1 MNIARKTRLKGH
13 WAKVPCLALHM
24 MTGLP
29 PAAAKMLVR
38 SRFTVLFYSALWEP
52 NATNL
57 TFIYIDIFFFNLT
70 ICHLCFTLIEMSHCC
85 SSPLHSVYLAI
96 LLAIAWGKKSV
107 CVCVKDNS
115 ILPACVSS
123 RDGDEWRGAKRQC
136 CGSWRYCD
144 RVWLGL
150 AFAVVLFRLSEGQ
163 RRQLDR
169 PTRHPPNQEGLH
181 AGDWLRGVRGVV
193 GYLGRSQ
200 EKLWISCGWKK
211 SVKNMFTGCKV
222 ILY

>member
-1 MNIARKTRLKGH
+1 
-13 WAKVPCLALHM
+13 

-29 PAAAKMLVR
+29 PAAVKMRVR
-38 SRFTVLFYSALWEP
+38 SRFIFLFCSVWAKR
-52 NATNL
+52 NQFN
-57 TFIYIDIFFFNLT
+57 IYLCRHFFFYFCN
-70 ICHLCFTLIEMSHCC
+70 MSPVFHTGWNE
-85 SSPLHSVYLAI
+85 S
-96 LLAIAWGKKSV
+96 LLQQSTPFCLPGNPPGNCMGGKKCACV
-107 CVCVKDNS
+107 CVCVKD
-115 ILPACVSS
+115 IYILLPACVSS

-136 CGSWRYCD
+136 CGSWRYRD

-181 AGDWLRGVRGVV
+181 AGDWLWGAGGVV

-200 EKLWISCGWKK
+200 GIGWMSRGWKK
-211 SVKNMFTGCKV
+211 GVKNMFTGCKMV
-222 ILY
+222 LY